1 MICNNTCNFNFY
13 GYGRCNR
20 NNQGQH
26 SNLMITLLSSLLV
39 EESVRL
45 FAAGVILAVEVY
57 RTAKNR
63 EMPKNQSKHKK

>member
-1 MICNNTCNFNFY
+1 MKQFITGFVITLVILIFMDMDD
-13 GYGRCNR
+13 
-20 NNQGQH
+20 
-26 SNLMITLLSSLLV
+26 LMITLLSSFLV

-63 EMPKNQSKHKK
+63 EIPKNQNKRMK

>member
-1 MICNNTCNFNFY
+1 
-13 GYGRCNR
+13 
-20 NNQGQH
+20 
-26 SNLMITLLSSLLV
+26 MITLLSSFLV

-63 EMPKNQSKHKK
+63 EIPKNQNKRMK